1 MCTVVFVKESDT
13 SLRRSQAKLIL
24 NDPKQLNRAK
34 QKHGV
39 DMTNTK
45 ICVTFDMSFAKPQSN
60 SSALL
65 PLKNNLFRNNSVK
78 QNRLEVQN

>member
-1 MCTVVFVKESDT
+1 MTD
-13 SLRRSQAKLIL
+13 L
-24 NDPKQLNRAK
+24 KQLNRAK

-39 DMTNTK
+39 DMMHTN

-65 PLKNNLFRNNSVK
+65 FLKNVFFRNNSVK
-78 QNRLEVQN
+78 QNRLESQN